1 MMRKLTLEQRVARL
15 EKLIK
20 ESESKTLKIMNYHKE
35 EVLKSF
41 DFSTVTAQQI
51 CDFIKNDLLS
61 IHSLE
66 DLKKKSDDSYI
77 SWWDE
82 DRAHD
87 DADDYEYE
95 DEIKCHMSEDSP
107 TYFLTFNNL
116 DTGTLISVGLYVV
129 YSADWSE
136 GEPTYGDYG
145 DLYDTGVSVEVE
157 FDHVSIDT
165 DNDYSYVIDNYVDD
179 NNEDEVR
186 VYNLAKEALELLKKS
201 YPYVD

>member
-61 IHSLE
+61 VHSLE
-66 DLKKKSDDSYI
+66 DLMKKSDDSYI
-77 SWWDE
+77 RWWCE
-82 DRAHD
+82 KAALD
-87 DADDYEYE
+87 DAEPYE
-95 DEIKCHMSEDSP
+95 DETVCQMGEDSP
-107 TYFLTFNNL
+107 SYFLTFNNI
-116 DTGTLISVGLYVV
+116 DIGTLIGLDV
-129 YSADWSE
+129 YAVYRNKWHT

-145 DLYDTGVSVEVE
+145 DLYDNGIDLENE
-157 FDHVSIDT
+157 FYHISMGTDEDYFHV
-165 DNDYSYVIDNYVDD
+165 YDD
-179 NNEDEVR
+179 WVGDGEDEAY
-186 VYNLAKEALELLKKS
+186 VYNLAKEAVELLKKS
-201 YPYVD
+201 YPHMD